1 MKACSSF
8 GFAFCTALL
17 VAVVFCT
24 TSGQELQ
31 SPQPAVLS
39 AGTAKISELKGEVTL
54 LGPKGETISGRPG
67 TVLSAESTIETLK
80 GSLLLELQ
88 DGSQVLVK
96 PHSRVL
102 LQAPD
107 QDKGS
112 YLELLIG
119 KVVNKI
125 TKRLGSAPSFRMGT
139 PTAVITVR
147 GTRFEVEVGK
157 NLRTYVVVYEG
168 LVEVGGLTGRGSP
181 VFLHPGFITNVDR
194 DREPSRPRE
203 IGALRERKDSGREG
217 EGFDRRGS
225 EHEGQPGQRQGD
237 KDSPPN
243 HSGPDN

>member
-8 GFAFCTALL
+8 GIGLCTAAL
-17 VAVVFCT
+17 VTVVFCT
-24 TSGQELQ
+24 TSGQELP
-31 SPQPAVLS
+31 SPQTAVLS
-39 AGTAKISELKGEVTL
+39 AGTAKITDLKGEVAL
-54 LGPKGETISGRPG
+54 RGPEGETLSGQTG
-67 TVLSAESTIETLK
+67 TILAAESTIETVK

-96 PHSRVL
+96 PHSRVVL
-102 LQAPD
+102 KGPD
-107 QDKGS
+107 QDNGS
-112 YLELLIG
+112 YLELFLG
-119 KVVNKI
+119 KIVNKI
-125 TKRLGSAPSFRMGT
+125 TKRMGNAPSFRMST

-168 LVEVGGLTGRGSP
+168 LVEVRGLAGTGSP
-181 VFLHPGFITNVDR
+181 VFLHPGFITNVER
-194 DREPSRPRE
+194 NREPSQPRE
-203 IGALRERKDSGREG
+203 IGALGERKDSGRES

-225 EHEGQPGQRQGD
+225 EHEGQPGQRPGD